1 MALLVMAGL
10 FTRSLVNVSRV
21 ELGLDVENVVTFG
34 IAPRLNG
41 YTAERSRDLFVRT
54 ETALAAVPGVTA
66 VTASLVPLLAG
77 SSWGSSL
84 SVQGFQGGPDV
95 DTNARFNEVG
105 PGYFG
110 TMGIP
115 LRMGREFTDQDI
127 AGRAKVA
134 IVNETFLKKFGLGR
148 EAIGKRMAQGV
159 GNAVVLDTEIVGVVA
174 DAKYSEVKDT
184 IPPMFFRPYR
194 QDEQIGF
201 ATFYARTARDPEA
214 VLREIPAVVA
224 RLDPHLPVDNLRT
237 MPQQVREN
245 VALDRV
251 ISTLAAAF
259 AALATLLAA
268 VGLYGVLAYAVT
280 QRTREFGLRLALGAQ
295 PGRVRRIVLTQV
307 AWMVAV
313 GGAIGIGLAVMLG
326 RLAKAL
332 LFELEGYDPA
342 VLAASA
348 AGMVVVALA
357 AGLVPALRAARVDPM
372 TALRYE

>member
-1 MALLVMAGL
+1 
-10 FTRSLVNVSRV
+10 
-21 ELGLDVENVVTFG
+21 
-34 IAPRLNG
+34 
-41 YTAERSRDLFVRT
+41 
-54 ETALAAVPGVTA
+54 
-66 VTASLVPLLAG
+66 
-77 SSWGSSL
+77 
-84 SVQGFQGGPDV
+84 
-95 DTNARFNEVG
+95 
-105 PGYFG
+105 
-110 TMGIP
+110 MGIP